1 MPQNNEPI
9 GCKIK
14 ALISHVFRQI
24 TKKDAHYRA
33 WGEFMRGCGREI
45 RITLAPKNVKVG
57 KIRMNAEKREMQ
69 RAKGERFGGVQ
80 V

>member
-1 MPQNNEPI
+1 
-9 GCKIK
+9 
-14 ALISHVFRQI
+14 
-24 TKKDAHYRA
+24 
-33 WGEFMRGCGREI
+33 MRGCGREI